1 MRAGPVNTRSPADL
15 VGKTAIVTGGS
26 RGIGRAIC
34 LELAGRG
41 ANVAVNY
48 RRMAHSA
55 KEVAAGVRALGGS
68 ALAVEADVADQRAV
82 GEMVAEVAAELGQPD
97 ILVNN
102 AGIFYRGEL
111 LDHND
116 DEFDRMWR
124 VNVKGV
130 VYCSA
135 AAAPGMK
142 GRGWGRIVNLAS
154 NAAIGTAMPGT
165 TLYAATKG
173 AVLTLTKRFAFELSP
188 SGITVNAVLPGFTMT
203 DMVMAGKTPAEVDAI
218 EREVASRSLVGRTG
232 DPEDIASV
240 AGFLCSPSSG
250 FMTGQFLLADGGRKD
265 YLTRV

>member
-1 MRAGPVNTRSPADL
+1 MRAGPVSAGSPLDL

-48 RRMAHSA
+48 RRMADSA
-55 KEVAAGVRALGGS
+55 DEVVAGVRGLGAS
-68 ALAVEADVADQRAV
+68 ALAVGADVGDKRAV
-82 GEMVAEVAAELGQPD
+82 REMVAEVAAELGQPD

-102 AGIFYRGEL
+102 AGILYRGDL
-111 LDHND
+111 LDHNE
-116 DEFDRMWR
+116 DEFDSMWR

-130 VYCSA
+130 VYCTA
-135 AAAPGMK
+135 AAAPGMM
-142 GRGWGRIVNLAS
+142 GRGWGRVVNLAS
-154 NAAIGTAMPGT
+154 NAAIGTALPGT

-173 AVLTLTKRFAFELSP
+173 AVLTLTKRFALELSP
-188 SGITVNAVLPGFTMT
+188 SGITVNAVLPGFTNT
-203 DMVMAGKTPAEVDAI
+203 DMVLGGKTPAEID
-218 EREVASRSLVGRTG
+218 ETQREVASRSLVGRTG
-232 DPEDIASV
+232 DPEDIANV
-240 AGFLCSPSSG
+240 TGFLCSPSSS